1 MVHRSHREA
10 RAARAASE
18 RLDKIHLDRAVRI
31 QRIQD
36 LHYPEFL
43 SRYPLSALPIPP
55 LVVGSRAEWEQAYR
69 TWRDAVLL
77 ALREQPVE
85 PN

>member
-1 MVHRSHREA
+1 MTRRSQRDREAAAAGDRICLIHIA
-10 RAARAASE
+10 RAAR
-18 RLDKIHLDRAVRI
+18 V
-31 QRIQD
+31 QRIQN

-43 SRYPLSALPIPP
+43 ARYPVSALPIPP

-69 TWRDAVLL
+69 TWRDAVLF

-85 PN
+85 PD